1 MTLEASGL
9 ELIEIFIGNTFWV
22 PSNYKESQ
30 LHHIFPLP
38 EKYLYLDFRSCHDIL
53 FIIFTVLNIIYIIMA
68 ITMSKLVEKIMT
80 GAMEEKKEI
89 LSRKYVD
96 REGLQEFRD
105 SLQSSLVNIVAGPRR
120 AGKSVF
126 SMLGLDGADFA
137 YLNFDDDRLRQVSN
151 TDDIVE
157 GIVSVYGGTKLI
169 FFDEIQNLSGWELF
183 VNKLHRRGYKLV
195 ITGSN
200 SKLLSREMS
209 GALTG
214 RHCLREVFPFSFAEF
229 LKTCS
234 CDYKAGDAMS
244 PEKKG
249 ALLNSLRT
257 YMTFGGFPELSQEPV
272 NAKSYLDALF
282 ESTLLKDVVTRYKVR
297 FARQLYDLAVYL
309 ASNVASEYT
318 FGSLRKNL
326 LFNSTLTVQN
336 YVGFLE
342 ETYLFFSLNRFSFKF
357 KEQIRSP
364 RKIYMVDNGYVTSC
378 AFRISPDYGRL
389 LENLVFIELLRRG
402 ARPNLELFYY
412 RTRTGKEVDFLVRK
426 GLRPDSLIQVC
437 FLTDDSKTMKRELC
451 SLADAGDELGCR
463 NLSVITF
470 DTEGDDK
477 IDGKAIKLIPI
488 WKWLL
493 SR

>member
-1 MTLEASGL
+1 
-9 ELIEIFIGNTFWV
+9 
-22 PSNYKESQ
+22 
-30 LHHIFPLP
+30 
-38 EKYLYLDFRSCHDIL
+38 
-53 FIIFTVLNIIYIIMA
+53 
-68 ITMSKLVEKIMT
+68 MSKLAEKIISEAT
-80 GAMEEKKEI
+80 EEKKEL
-89 LSRKYVD
+89 LSRKYVE
-96 REGLQEFRD
+96 REGLSEFQK
-105 SLQSSLVNIVAGPRR
+105 SLQASLVNIIAGPRR

-126 SMLGLDGADFA
+126 GMLGLKDKDFA
-137 YLNFDDDRLRQVSN
+137 YLNFDDDRIRQVSN
-151 TDDIVE
+151 TDDILE
-157 GIVSVYGGTKLI
+157 GIISVYGGTKLI

-183 VNKLHRRGYKLV
+183 VNKLHRRGYKIV

-200 SKLLSREMS
+200 SKLLSREMA

-214 RHCLREVFPFSFAEF
+214 RHCLHEVLPFSFAEF
-229 LKTCS
+229 LKIRNT
-234 CDYKAGDAMS
+234 DFKLDDVLT

-249 ALLNSLRT
+249 ALLNSLKT
-257 YMTFGGFPELSQEPV
+257 YMTFGGFPEIIQESV

-297 FARQLYDLAVYL
+297 FARQLYDLSLYM
-309 ASNVASEYT
+309 ASNVSSEYT

-378 AFRISPDYGRL
+378 AFRVNPDYGKL

-402 ARPNLELFYY
+402 YRPNLELFYY
-412 RTRTGKEVDFLVRK
+412 RTSTGKEVDFLVRK
-426 GLRPDSLIQVC
+426 GLHPEELIQVC
-437 FLTDDSKTMKRELC
+437 FQTDDSKTMKREMC
-451 SLADAGDELGCR
+451 SLADAGDELQCR
-463 NLSVITF
+463 NLTVITF
-470 DTEGDDK
+470 DTDGEDK
-477 IDGKAIKLIPI
+477 TDGRTIRFIPV

-493 SR
+493 SKYTVPLFF